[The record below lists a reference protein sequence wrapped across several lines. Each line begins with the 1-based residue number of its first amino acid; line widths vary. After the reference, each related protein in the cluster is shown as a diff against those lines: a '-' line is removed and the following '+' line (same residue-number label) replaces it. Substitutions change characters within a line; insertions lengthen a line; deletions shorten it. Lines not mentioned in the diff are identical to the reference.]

1 MSEGDPS
8 RTTKTIPS
16 SRLSRIG
23 KLGSLAGKIAG
34 NVLTRGAGQL
44 LKGERP
50 ALSSLLLTPQNIT
63 RIADQLAN
71 MRGAAMKL
79 GQLISMDTGDFLP
92 QELAEILGR
101 LREDADPMPKDQLV
115 DTLNNAWGEG
125 WQGNLLYFSF
135 SPIAAASIGQVHKA
149 ITLDGK
155 ILAIK
160 VQYPGIKKSINSDV
174 DNVATLIKLTG
185 LVPSSL
191 DIKPLLEEAKAQ
203 LHQEADYLREATML
217 TQYNAALCGDGDF
230 LIPTVYEPLT
240 TSTVLAMDY
249 IEAKPL
255 DVLLE
260 QPHAVRDTAMTQL
273 MRLFFSEIFGFKLL
287 QSDPNL
293 ANYRFNI
300 ETKQWV
306 LLDFGATRTVPDA
319 ISSGYNAL
327 LVSAA
332 HQDSE
337 AMLQAAQKIGLLT
350 EAHSE
355 KQQRAVVE
363 MGMEAC
369 EALREAGP
377 YDFGN
382 TDLIQRLHEKGMTLT
397 MELDFWH
404 TPPVDALLIH
414 RKLGGLYLLAK
425 RLNARINMRD
435 AAQPWL

>member
-1 MSEGDPS
+1 MSEGDSS
-8 RTTKTIPS
+8 RPTKAIPS
-16 SRLSRIG
+16 TRLSRIG

-34 NVLTRGAGQL
+34 NVLTNGAGQL

-50 ALSSLLLTPQNIT
+50 VLSSLLLTPQNIN

-92 QELAEILGR
+92 PELAAILGR

-115 DTLNNAWGEG
+115 NTLNSAWGEG
-125 WQGNLLYFSF
+125 WQDNLLYFSF

-155 ILAIK
+155 MLAIK

-203 LHQEADYLREATML
+203 LHQEADYIREAAML
-217 TQYNAALCGDGDF
+217 TQYNAALCGDDDF

-240 TSTVLAMDY
+240 TSTVLAMDF
-249 IEAKPL
+249 IEAQPL

-260 QPHAVRDTAMTQL
+260 QPQAVRDTAMTQL

-293 ANYRFNI
+293 ANYRFNTD
-300 ETKQWV
+300 TKQWV
-306 LLDFGATRTVPDA
+306 LLDFGATRAVPDT
-319 ISSGYNAL
+319 ISDGYNAL
-327 LVSAA
+327 LKSAA
-332 HQDSE
+332 HQDNK
-337 AMLQAAQKIGLLT
+337 AMLQAALNIGLLT
-350 EAHSE
+350 NAHTDT
-355 KQQRAVVE
+355 QQRAVVE

-377 YDFGN
+377 YDFGK
-382 TDLIQRLHEKGMTLT
+382 TDLIQRLHEKGMGLT

-404 TPPVDALLIH
+404 TPPVDALFIH

-425 RLNARINMRD
+425 RLNAQIDMRD